1 MKIKKIFNTLNSRQK
16 NFLFLI
22 LALIL
27 INAVL
32 ETVGIAAI
40 IPLIGLITQESF
52 LTNQAFLSNILLNI
66 SQTILPNAVYEN
78 NSIQNNLVVG
88 GVSIFLTI
96 FILKTIFIISLNF
109 IQSTYVNSLDHHLS
123 KKLYEG
129 YLSLNYIFH
138 TTRTS
143 SNLKHNILTEVA
155 HFTALFN
162 ATIVILSEGIILIF
176 IITFLLL
183 YDFFSSLII
192 FSILAAITLIFFKLT
207 RSKVLSWGKK
217 RMNYSEKVFKNLME
231 GLESIKEIYIL
242 QKPIFFINK
251 FNTFNKIHLNAQRN
265 FFVIQSLMRPIFEL
279 VGITILIFLLLILLF
294 KGNTITSIITV
305 LGLFLAAS
313 FKLLPSINK
322 ILSQI
327 QVFKFYDNSI
337 DRILNEFNIINKNKK
352 IFKTKAIKK
361 FEKHIEFNNVSF
373 FYPNKNI
380 PVIKDASFLIKKG
393 SKYGIKGDS
402 GSGKSTL
409 ISLIATLIE
418 PTKGKIKVDGIDLES
433 NNSEWLNNIGYVSQE
448 INLIDDTIEKNI
460 AFGFDEEEIDQK
472 KINKAIDD
480 SQLSNFINQLK
491 EGAKSR
497 VGEKGQMIS
506 GGQKQRIGIARA
518 LYNEPKI
525 IILDE
530 PTSSLDLK
538 TEKLFM
544 DTIYSFDRDKTVII
558 VSHRD
563 TALDGCDE
571 IISISNSSIIKTR
584 SKND

>member
-1 MKIKKIFNTLNSRQK
+1 MKFKKIFSTLNSRQK
-16 NFLFLI
+16 KFLFLI
-22 LALIL
+22 LGLIL

-40 IPLIGLITQESF
+40 IPLVGLITKESF
-52 LTNQAFLSNILLNI
+52 LTDQVFLSNMFLNI
-66 SQTILPNAVYEN
+66 SQIILPNAIYEN
-78 NSIQNNLVVG
+78 NSVQNNLVIAG
-88 GVSIFLTI
+88 ATIFLAI

-109 IQSTYVNSLDHHLS
+109 IQSTYVNSLDHYLS

-155 HFTALFN
+155 HFAALFN

-183 YDFFSSLII
+183 YDFFSSII
-192 FSILAAITLIFFKLT
+192 ILSILSAITLIFFKLT
-207 RSKVLSWGKK
+207 RSKILSWGKK

-242 QKPIFFINK
+242 QKSLFFINK
-251 FNTFNKIHLNAQRN
+251 FNIFNKIHLNAQRN
-265 FFVIQSLMRPIFEL
+265 FFVTQGLMRPIFEL
-279 VGITILIFLLLILLF
+279 VGITILTSLLLILLF
-294 KGNTITSIITV
+294 NGSTITSIITII
-305 LGLFLAAS
+305 GLFLAAS
-313 FKLLPSINK
+313 FRLLPSVNK

-327 QVFKFYDNSI
+327 QVFKFYDNSV

-352 IFKTKAIKK
+352 IFQTRSNVK
-361 FEKHIEFNNVSF
+361 FEKYIEFSNVSF
-373 FYPNKNI
+373 FYPKKNI
-380 PVIKDASFLIKKG
+380 AVIKDASFLIKKG
-393 SKYGIKGDS
+393 SRYGIKGDS
-402 GSGKSTL
+402 GAGKSTL

-418 PTKGKIKVDGIDLES
+418 PSTGKIKVDGIDLEA
-433 NNSEWLNNIGYVSQE
+433 NNSEWLKNIGYVSQE

-472 KINKAIDD
+472 KINKAIEN

-491 EGAKSR
+491 EGIKTR

-518 LYNEPKI
+518 LYNDPKI

-530 PTSSLDLK
+530 PTSALDLK

-544 DTIYSFDRDKTVII
+544 DTIYSLDKDKTVII

-563 TALDGCDE
+563 TALDKCDE
-571 IISISNSSIIKTR
+571 IINISNSSITKIKE
-584 SKND
+584 